1 MSRVSVFDRLNDIE
15 NEALLI
21 DQENFE
27 VTGRKIAKESD
38 SLQEELTDIDEEIRL
53 LEAEVSSWL
62 VFGIPLKELPDKLEK
77 LEEQLYDLRSKLF

>member
-21 DQENFE
+21 DEENFE

-53 LEAEVSSWL
+53 LEVEVSSWL